1 MEVKIRSIYIMQKSK
16 EEIIDFFQDFIYGF
30 ICHDLDSCIKVA
42 ANYTVALSLLSY
54 TEFIGG
60 LITGNLGLEGNSKKN
75 FNEALKYFPKA
86 YEKADNIK
94 LQYAIGAKIEQKKG
108 LYEIFR
114 CGLAHEYFIKG
125 KNITVVWNNPNGFT
139 AKHIGF
145 KKRYGKLIFYN
156 NEYYRDFK
164 NAIQKFYKELVIKE
178 DIIRINNFLA
188 AINRL
193 ESRKLL

>member
-1 MEVKIRSIYIMQKSK
+1 MIGNVDGMRKTK
-16 EEIIDFFQDFIYGF
+16 EQIIDFFQDFIYGF
-30 ICHDLDSCIKVA
+30 IYHDIDSCIKVG
-42 ANYTVALSLLSY
+42 ANYIVALSLLSY

-75 FNEALKYFPKA
+75 FNETLKYFPKA
-86 YEKADNIK
+86 YEKAADIK
-94 LQYAIGAKIEQKKG
+94 LQYTIGTKIEQEKG

-125 KNITVVWNNPNGFT
+125 KNITIVWNNPNGFT
-139 AKHIGF
+139 ARHIGF

-164 NAIQKFYKELVIKE
+164 NAIQEFYKELIVKE
-178 DIIRINNFLA
+178 DALKINNFSVAL
-188 AINRL
+188 NRL
-193 ESRKLL
+193 ESRKML